1 MSDDLI
7 SERHDAVLL
16 LRLNRPQRL
25 NALND
30 ALAANI
36 VNALETAD
44 HDDTVRAVVLTGDE
58 RAFAAGAD
66 IGELGQPGG
75 PHLEVWDRIWN
86 ARVPIVGAVQGLA
99 LGGGLE
105 LAMSCDLLVVAEN
118 ARLGQPEIK
127 LGLIP
132 GAGGTQRLTHALGKS
147 LAMEMVLTGREID
160 GREAYAR
167 GLASACVPAELV
179 VRTALAMA
187 GSIAAQAPLAVR
199 AAKQAINDVFELP
212 LHSALMRERSAFRML
227 LETADGRE
235 GVAAFTEKR
244 RATWTGR

>member
-1 MSDDLI
+1 MSDLTI
-7 SERHDAVLL
+7 EPHGAVTL

-25 NALND
+25 NALTD
-30 ALAANI
+30 ALADEIAT
-36 VNALETAD
+36 ALEAAD
-44 HDDTVRAVVLTGDE
+44 ADPEVRAVVIAGDE

-66 IGELGQPGG
+66 IGELGQAGG
-75 PHLEVWDRIWN
+75 PKLEVWDRIWD
-86 ARVPIVGAVQGLA
+86 ARLPIVGAVQGLA

-132 GAGGTQRLTHALGKS
+132 GAGGTQRLTRALGKT
-147 LAMEMVLTGREID
+147 LAMELVLTGREID

-167 GLASACVPAELV
+167 GLACACVPPELV
-179 VRTALAMA
+179 VRTALALA
-187 GSIAAQAPLAVR
+187 TTIAAQAPLAVR
-199 AAKQAINDVFELP
+199 AAKRAVNDAFELP
-212 LHSALMRERSAFRML
+212 LHSGLSRERAAFRSL

-244 RATWTGR
+244 RATWTGA

>member
-1 MSDDLI
+1 MSDDLT
-7 SERHDAVLL
+7 SERHGAVLL
-16 LRLNRPQRL
+16 LRLARPKRL
-25 NALND
+25 NALTD
-30 ALAANI
+30 ALAADI
-36 VNALETAD
+36 AAALEAAD
-44 HDDTVRAVVLTGDE
+44 ADETTRAVVITGDE

-75 PHLEVWDRIWN
+75 PRLEVWDRIWN
-86 ARVPIVGAVQGLA
+86 VRTPIVGAVQGLA

-132 GAGGTQRLTHALGKS
+132 GAGGTQRLTRALGKA

-179 VRTALAMA
+179 LRTALALA
-187 GSIAAQAPLAVR
+187 ASIAAQAPLAARSAKR
-199 AAKQAINDVFELP
+199 AVNDAFELP
-212 LHSALMRERSAFRML
+212 LHSGLMRERTAFRAL

-244 RATWTGR
+244 RATWTGK